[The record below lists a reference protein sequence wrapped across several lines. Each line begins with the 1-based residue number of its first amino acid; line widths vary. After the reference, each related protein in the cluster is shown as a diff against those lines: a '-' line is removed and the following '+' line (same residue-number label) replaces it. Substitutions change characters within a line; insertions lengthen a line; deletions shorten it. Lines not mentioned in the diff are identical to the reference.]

1 MGFKPVQVIV
11 TVDHSLVTDKI
22 MRLPVRRYH
31 LPDVRRRRSYRKFI
45 IWLKRMRISY
55 GRASVYD
62 VVDRMIQEIK
72 LDSVTKRAS
81 YMAFNFTVALFPT
94 IIFLFTLIPYIPIPN
109 LNLDILQFLG
119 DLMPKEMYAATAT
132 TIEDI
137 VNIPHGGLLS
147 FGFLAALVLS
157 SNGIMALLDAFEKKY
172 PSFKRRT
179 YLRKRVIAT
188 LLTIVLSSVLLV
200 AVVGIFFGT
209 YIIDALV
216 FNEIV
221 PEQFTSQL
229 ITFIKYGSLVGLFL
243 LTTCLVYY
251 YVPPVHNKWPFISVG
266 AVIATLLIFV
276 VSFLFILYV
285 KIFDSYNHFYG
296 SIGTLVGFMVWLDF
310 VCMTLILGFEV
321 NVSIDAVTGR
331 LKTVLA
337 DNKQVAAN

>member
-1 MGFKPVQVIV
+1 M
-11 TVDHSLVTDKI
+11 H
-22 MRLPVRRYH
+22 LPVRRYH

-45 IWLKRMRISY
+45 VWLKQLRFAG

-62 VVDRMIQEIK
+62 VVDRMIQELK
-72 LDSVTKRAS
+72 LDSITKRAS
-81 YMAFNFTVALFPT
+81 YMSFNLTVALFPT

-109 LNLDILQFLG
+109 LNIDILQFLS
-119 DLMPKEMYAATAT
+119 DLMPRELYVATAS

-147 FGFLAALVLS
+147 FGFGTALVLS

-172 PSFKRRT
+172 PWFKHRT
-179 YLRKRVIAT
+179 YFRKRVIAT
-188 LLTIVLSSVLLV
+188 VLTIVLSLVLLF
-200 AVVGIFFGT
+200 AIAGIFFGT

-216 FNEIV
+216 YYEIV
-221 PEQFTSQL
+221 PESLTAQL
-229 ITFIKYGSLVGLFL
+229 ISILKYGSVVGLFL
-243 LTTCLVYY
+243 LTTCLIYY
-251 YVPPVHNKWPFISVG
+251 YVPPVHDKWPFVSAG
-266 AVIATLLIFV
+266 AIVATLLIFL

-296 SIGTLVGFMVWLDF
+296 SIGALVGFMVWLDF

-331 LKTVLA
+331 LKKSVRA
-337 DNKQVAAN
+337 

>member
-1 MGFKPVQVIV
+1 
-11 TVDHSLVTDKI
+11 

-31 LPDVRRRRSYRKFI
+31 LPDVRRRRSYRRFI
-45 IWLKRMRISY
+45 VFLKRLKFHD
-55 GRASVYD
+55 GKASVYD
-62 VVDRMIQEIK
+62 VVDRMLQEIK
-72 LDSVTKRAS
+72 LDGLTKRAS
-81 YMAFNFTVALFPT
+81 YMAFNFTIAIFPT
-94 IIFLFTLIPYIPIPN
+94 IIFLFTLIPYIHIPN
-109 LNLDILQFLG
+109 LNLDILQFLS
-119 DLMPKEMYAATAT
+119 DLIPQEMYVAVSG

-147 FGFLAALVLS
+147 FGFATALVLS

-172 PSFKRRT
+172 PSFKKRT

-188 LLTIVLSSVLLV
+188 LLTIVLSSVLLFSV
-200 AVVGIFFGT
+200 AGIFFGT

-216 FNEIV
+216 YHEIV
-221 PEQFTSQL
+221 PESMTEQL
-229 ITFIKYGSLVGLFL
+229 IALLRYGSVVGLFL

-251 YVPPVHNKWPFISVG
+251 YVPPVHDKWPFVSTG
-266 AVIATLLIFV
+266 AVVATLLIFL

-310 VCMTLILGFEV
+310 VCMTLILGFEI

-331 LKTVLA
+331 LKLA
-337 DNKQVAAN
+337 K

>member
-1 MGFKPVQVIV
+1 
-11 TVDHSLVTDKI
+11 

-31 LPDVRRRRSYRKFI
+31 LPDVRRHRRYRRFI
-45 IWLKRMRISY
+45 VWLKRLRFAG

-62 VVDRMIQEIK
+62 VIDRLMQEIK
-72 LDSVTKRAS
+72 LDGIAKRAS
-81 YMAFNFTVALFPT
+81 YMAFNFTIAIFPT

-109 LNLDILQFLG
+109 LNVDILQFLA
-119 DLMPKEMYAATAT
+119 DLIPREMYRAISS

-147 FGFLAALVLS
+147 FGFATALVLS

-172 PSFKRRT
+172 PSFKKRT
-179 YLRKRVIAT
+179 YVRKRVIAT
-188 LLTIVLSSVLLV
+188 LLTVVLSSVVLSSV
-200 AVVGIFFGT
+200 AGIFFGT

-216 FNEIV
+216 YHEIV
-221 PEQFTSQL
+221 PETFTSEL
-229 ITFIKYGSLVGLFL
+229 ITIIKYGSLVGLFL

-251 YVPPVHNKWPFISVG
+251 YVPPVHDKWPFLSAG
-266 AVIATLLIFV
+266 AVVSTLLIFL

-310 VCMTLILGFEV
+310 VCMTLILGFEI

-331 LKTVLA
+331 LRNGPSGLRLLA
-337 DNKQVAAN
+337 RLRKQEAEV

>member
-1 MGFKPVQVIV
+1 
-11 TVDHSLVTDKI
+11 

-31 LPDVRRRRSYRKFI
+31 MPDVRRRRSYRRAIVF
-45 IWLKRMRISY
+45 LKQLRFSK

-62 VVDRMIQEIK
+62 VVDRLLQEIR
-72 LDSVTKRAS
+72 LDGLAKRAS
-81 YMAFNFTVALFPT
+81 YMAFNLTIAIFPT
-94 IIFLFTLIPYIPIPN
+94 IIFLFTLIPYIPVPN
-109 LNLDILQFLG
+109 LNLDILQFLA
-119 DLMPKEMYAATAT
+119 DLIPREMYMAVSG

-147 FGFLAALVLS
+147 FGFATALVLS

-172 PSFKRRT
+172 PSFKKRT

-188 LLTIVLSSVLLV
+188 LLTVVLSSVLLFAV
-200 AVVGIFFGT
+200 AGIFFGT

-216 FNEIV
+216 YHEIV
-221 PEQFTSQL
+221 PEAMTDQL
-229 ITFIKYGSLVGLFL
+229 TGVLRYGSVISLFL

-251 YVPPVHNKWPFISVG
+251 YVPPVHDKWPFISAG
-266 AVIATLLIFV
+266 AVVATLLIFL

-310 VCMTLILGFEV
+310 VCMTLILGFEI

-331 LKTVLA
+331 LKRP
-337 DNKQVAAN
+337 AALGKA